1 MREEIEKILSEFF
14 TFAHYQ
20 GNGEGTKE
28 EAQEKL
34 QQATDAIL
42 GLKIDEV
49 ERLKDII
56 ILILPMAKG
65 YAYGNKISS
74 NLEYIRVAESAIAV

>member
-20 GNGEGTKE
+20 DNGEGTKE

-42 GLKIDEV
+42 AIKIDE
-49 ERLKDII
+49 E
-56 ILILPMAKG
+56 
-65 YAYGNKISS
+65 KIEELLYLTFLSS
-74 NLEYIRVAESAIAV
+74 EKNIGAVRIKNLASAIAKELRK